1 MNETIVIPLVR
12 LLDDTSTAVQVS
24 TFIFTFLEEFTV
36 KFAYEPD
43 RFFEITW
50 VHAMASINLTY

>member
-36 KFAYEPD
+36 
-43 RFFEITW
+43 
-50 VHAMASINLTY
+50 NLPMNLIDFLK